1 MREMSLK
8 SNSPDLLAEYFAVCG
23 LPEEPTP
30 YDVSEIIR
38 NGEEIVL
45 SESKCLDFSRY
56 STPIVDIQLI
66 NLSQKEHPPDG
77 YQLITE
83 TVDGSAECSLQS
95 RAGEDLF
102 FLFSPNC
109 MLYRLVD
116 TNQRLK
122 ANSSNITHTVGSRPA
137 VLMKKRFLP
146 NSNMYFS
153 YSRLPKN
160 YGVDQLAL
168 TDICVILK
176 NKGEVCPLGY
186 KELPQKL
193 VCPSSELVCV
203 QNSRLKV
210 ILASSDPNPR
220 PIDNGTAVF
229 LLSWCVEGFLNVPT
243 NYYFFFFFFTSLDS
257 ESQRICDPRTGAGCA
272 TQVLEDSTKVRGIW
286 EEDGGLSADMHICY
300 KKSFVKRYIATYQ
313 PEVLMWYHVC
323 PGRSQP
329 QTTSIL
335 DGHQITAPLPTVPLQ
350 ENDPFKPQLQFR
362 IRSDFLRGKSDIR
375 TAACSVTSFGCLN
388 HCTNRVLS
396 AFSDDA
402 LAEPIFNSVDIA
414 TLANFCLPWGAAI
427 ESWSVE
433 QNPPRSVFFT
443 FVVTNA
449 AYQKFHGS
457 ALTFYEPY
465 DVSRL
470 DRDRCYRLDVDPE
483 LALLNKDGTAAEDDL
498 FTPEELVRIEHRQG
512 VFAASRV
519 GDRVLGVTKTICLVS
534 RFDFNDAFRPFLA
547 FLESCCFGPKARPI
561 PLERYLAFM
570 LQEIPFPD
578 LCCPYV
584 LVDLDGYHMRLQ
596 IPFENYMSSPSG
608 EPYANLLHRI
618 GSELCLQLIVQL
630 LTEQK
635 LLFISVMPDFL
646 VNTIQQLITLI
657 HPLHWVLVYIPL
669 IHMRCIHVIQSPSP
683 YLIGVDSRF
692 FEFFCLPSDD
702 DITVIDLDTRLFRP
716 AINNRFT
723 DAKCLPKGPYKRL
736 KSALV
741 ENEKQLEEIAKKI
754 REDEK
759 LGVKSEEKYTNH
771 ICLVGTKV
779 RRACFSFM
787 AELLQDYREFL
798 LPVTSKGRELLFDSE
813 EYVKHAPE
821 RNCQPFYKA
830 LVETQLWAD
839 FVRDLNC
846 ISERTPELESF
857 DNCIAQLKQLRL
869 GRHRQRGFAVDDDC
883 SQVSSGS
890 GGDGSISDG
899 RVNRSHSALSV
910 LTNGAG
916 GSTNSPRGSIGGAQ
930 DDASLNGGLIGLGN
944 GRLFNRCLHFS
955 EYSKVVDPPDGV
967 LEMDP
972 LCIDLP
978 MNQFTWTGNA
988 HFPEAINSAL
998 LDQLCSRIAQRTVAH
1013 TVEPINM
1020 HNPSTTSLLSGDFVD
1035 SMGTCADS
1043 RGTPTNTQ
1051 EFYPPAKHLPPPLSF
1066 VPGNGVPEALGIA
1079 KLNSLLKRTQQET
1092 TDCLVNGQLAW
1103 LLLNRNGK
1111 RRDLGGYL
1119 WAELL
1124 LSEVYSL
1131 WFLLLPAFIASLQQ
1145 RYSDSA
1151 TGPVCLEACYFLF
1164 HVVKMFLRLW
1174 DSVLQPVDQAYVRV
1188 LIALLYEYGTSDQGV
1203 IQFWS
1208 SRPLNAASYAMA
1220 NQLHRDLGYKLTT
1233 SGDPETGTRAISTS
1247 HLSEGSLDSA
1257 NVPFEGCRS
1266 FVPQTTLSAPD
1277 RNTKLVENEPSDSG
1291 IVVSVGCDD
1300 STVSNQLGEST
1311 GGDSHPQPPDLNG
1324 VAGDSKPSQTP
1335 TTTTTKKGWKSFAQ
1349 ASMRKLASFTVEYQN
1364 PIVFTLD
1371 QNAQLIDTSQ
1381 PHKTPLPTRS
1391 RSACEAVEAGARPI
1405 GYWSL
1410 FGHPGNSTRL
1420 PRNMRPWAV
1429 ATEAADT
1436 VPSNSAVGG
1445 SRDSFERNQAGN
1457 AVVAVVDPEVQ
1468 STQMTAS
1475 PSWLQ
1480 RLQRHLPATMSPAP
1494 PRLPG
1499 TGESLRGS
1507 LASFDEALSL
1517 TGSVGTTVQ
1526 PFDSQISG
1534 EASPLLLTSRW
1545 CRASPIPSIA
1555 YQPPSWHAIAGQ
1567 LAVGSVGDRVC
1578 LANPLVMRCP
1588 PTLASPRRRAS
1599 AQSTWR
1605 RSRSSSLATSTG
1617 RLHVQSNATIVS
1629 SSVIGSES
1637 EMDGGGGGGGSG
1649 SLKHSPSAS
1658 SPVLNSY
1665 SDDAPVRATSPYK
1678 PHARSESPQSSKPPL
1693 PSSSFKSTGQ
1703 SASPPSARVQEL
1715 RIIFTTCTPCP
1726 ACCRPVYDEEIMAEW
1741 TPTGDP
1747 VTVSCPACRQ
1757 AISPKLTV
1765 RTIAVLEAPVQG
1777 NSSSKRSASPAPPT
1791 NRPTLSH
1798 GLIEYSLPFLSPLLL
1813 RRQLESVL
1821 SASTS
1826 SLDCM
1831 ATEALSSASLL
1842 LHKQRTVLLWNLV
1855 YHFHRAGL
1863 PTHLLDAFAAWL
1875 MDAQAEARRL
1885 GGGRRVFFGGSLTV
1899 ARALSWV
1906 KPIPQP
1912 GGETPDW
1919 WIATCTNQIRLL
1931 LLLQEV
1937 TLSPDLP
1944 VCVVARWDAF
1954 PRKGGAANKTGS
1966 SFSPMLYRLWVNQS
1980 SNNASTTIGGCSM
1993 SPSTSVADLAAPSK
2007 DEDRTECALHEI
2019 VQMAGDALT
2028 FENVRAAVSALQ
2040 SLNPSVDE
2048 SHEPFSMY
2056 RELLMLYSR
2065 IHGTSLDNF
2074 NKFDSAYVRY
2084 LREEM
2089 VQLTA
2094 SQQHRSNRNK
2104 DLPSS
2109 TVMACRCI
2117 FRNLALT

>member
-95 RAGEDLF
+95 RAGEDL
-102 FLFSPNC
+102 C
-109 MLYRLVD
+109 ICYRRGYDKPPIGDIGLVD

-193 VCPSSELVCV
+193 VCPS
-203 QNSRLKV
+203 
-210 ILASSDPNPR
+210 
-220 PIDNGTAVF
+220 
-229 LLSWCVEGFLNVPT
+229 
-243 NYYFFFFFFTSLDS
+243 
-257 ESQRICDPRTGAGCA
+257 
-272 TQVLEDSTKVRGIW
+272 
-286 EEDGGLSADMHICY
+286 LSADMHICY

-335 DGHQITAPLPTVPLQ
+335 DGHQITAPLPT
-350 ENDPFKPQLQFR
+350 
-362 IRSDFLRGKSDIR
+362 
-375 TAACSVTSFGCLN
+375 
-388 HCTNRVLS
+388 
-396 AFSDDA
+396 DDA

-944 GRLFNRCLHFS
+944 GRLFNS

-1092 TDCLVNGQLAW
+1092 TDCLVNAT
-1103 LLLNRNGK
+1103 R

-1174 DSVLQPVDQAYVRV
+1174 DSVLQPVDQ
-1188 LIALLYEYGTSDQGV
+1188 V
-1203 IQFWS
+1203 I
-1208 SRPLNAASYAMA
+1208 L
-1220 NQLHRDLGYKLTT
+1220 
-1233 SGDPETGTRAISTS
+1233 
-1247 HLSEGSLDSA
+1247 
-1257 NVPFEGCRS
+1257 
-1266 FVPQTTLSAPD
+1266 
-1277 RNTKLVENEPSDSG
+1277 
-1291 IVVSVGCDD
+1291 
-1300 STVSNQLGEST
+1300 
-1311 GGDSHPQPPDLNG
+1311 
-1324 VAGDSKPSQTP
+1324 
-1335 TTTTTKKGWKSFAQ
+1335 
-1349 ASMRKLASFTVEYQN
+1349 
-1364 PIVFTLD
+1364 
-1371 QNAQLIDTSQ
+1371 
-1381 PHKTPLPTRS
+1381 
-1391 RSACEAVEAGARPI
+1391 
-1405 GYWSL
+1405 
-1410 FGHPGNSTRL
+1410 
-1420 PRNMRPWAV
+1420 
-1429 ATEAADT
+1429 
-1436 VPSNSAVGG
+1436 
-1445 SRDSFERNQAGN
+1445 
-1457 AVVAVVDPEVQ
+1457 
-1468 STQMTAS
+1468 
-1475 PSWLQ
+1475 
-1480 RLQRHLPATMSPAP
+1480 SPA
-1494 PRLPG
+1494 G
-1499 TGESLRGS
+1499 
-1507 LASFDEALSL
+1507 
-1517 TGSVGTTVQ
+1517 V
-1526 PFDSQISG
+1526 
-1534 EASPLLLTSRW
+1534 
-1545 CRASPIPSIA
+1545 
-1555 YQPPSWHAIAGQ
+1555 
-1567 LAVGSVGDRVC
+1567 
-1578 LANPLVMRCP
+1578 
-1588 PTLASPRRRAS
+1588 
-1599 AQSTWR
+1599 
-1605 RSRSSSLATSTG
+1605 
-1617 RLHVQSNATIVS
+1617 
-1629 SSVIGSES
+1629 
-1637 EMDGGGGGGGSG
+1637 
-1649 SLKHSPSAS
+1649 
-1658 SPVLNSY
+1658 
-1665 SDDAPVRATSPYK
+1665 
-1678 PHARSESPQSSKPPL
+1678 
-1693 PSSSFKSTGQ
+1693 
-1703 SASPPSARVQEL
+1703 
-1715 RIIFTTCTPCP
+1715 
-1726 ACCRPVYDEEIMAEW
+1726 
-1741 TPTGDP
+1741 
-1747 VTVSCPACRQ
+1747 
-1757 AISPKLTV
+1757 
-1765 RTIAVLEAPVQG
+1765 
-1777 NSSSKRSASPAPPT
+1777 
-1791 NRPTLSH
+1791 
-1798 GLIEYSLPFLSPLLL
+1798 
-1813 RRQLESVL
+1813 
-1821 SASTS
+1821 
-1826 SLDCM
+1826 
-1831 ATEALSSASLL
+1831 
-1842 LHKQRTVLLWNLV
+1842 
-1855 YHFHRAGL
+1855 
-1863 PTHLLDAFAAWL
+1863 
-1875 MDAQAEARRL
+1875 
-1885 GGGRRVFFGGSLTV
+1885 
-1899 ARALSWV
+1899 
-1906 KPIPQP
+1906 
-1912 GGETPDW
+1912 
-1919 WIATCTNQIRLL
+1919 
-1931 LLLQEV
+1931 
-1937 TLSPDLP
+1937 
-1944 VCVVARWDAF
+1944 
-1954 PRKGGAANKTGS
+1954 
-1966 SFSPMLYRLWVNQS
+1966 
-1980 SNNASTTIGGCSM
+1980 
-1993 SPSTSVADLAAPSK
+1993 
-2007 DEDRTECALHEI
+2007 
-2019 VQMAGDALT
+2019 
-2028 FENVRAAVSALQ
+2028 
-2040 SLNPSVDE
+2040 
-2048 SHEPFSMY
+2048 
-2056 RELLMLYSR
+2056 
-2065 IHGTSLDNF
+2065 
-2074 NKFDSAYVRY
+2074 
-2084 LREEM
+2084 
-2089 VQLTA
+2089 
-2094 SQQHRSNRNK
+2094 
-2104 DLPSS
+2104 
-2109 TVMACRCI
+2109 
-2117 FRNLALT
+2117 

>member
-95 RAGEDLF
+95 RAGEDL
-102 FLFSPNC
+102 C
-109 MLYRLVD
+109 ICYRRGYDKPPIGDIGLVD

-193 VCPSSELVCV
+193 VCPS
-203 QNSRLKV
+203 
-210 ILASSDPNPR
+210 
-220 PIDNGTAVF
+220 
-229 LLSWCVEGFLNVPT
+229 
-243 NYYFFFFFFTSLDS
+243 
-257 ESQRICDPRTGAGCA
+257 
-272 TQVLEDSTKVRGIW
+272 
-286 EEDGGLSADMHICY
+286 LSADMHICY

-335 DGHQITAPLPTVPLQ
+335 DGHQITAPLPT
-350 ENDPFKPQLQFR
+350 
-362 IRSDFLRGKSDIR
+362 
-375 TAACSVTSFGCLN
+375 
-388 HCTNRVLS
+388 
-396 AFSDDA
+396 DDA

-944 GRLFNRCLHFS
+944 GRLFNS

-1092 TDCLVNGQLAW
+1092 TDCLVNAT
-1103 LLLNRNGK
+1103 R

-1526 PFDSQISG
+1526 PFDSQIS
-1534 EASPLLLTSRW
+1534 A
-1545 CRASPIPSIA
+1545 IA

-1899 ARALSWV
+1899 ARALS
-1906 KPIPQP
+1906 
-1912 GGETPDW
+1912 
-1919 WIATCTNQIRLL
+1919 
-1931 LLLQEV
+1931 EV